1 MPEESLKLFLSY
13 SHKDETLKDELANHL
28 STLRRQGV
36 ISSWDDRKILPGEEW
51 DYQINENLN
60 TADIILLLV
69 SSDFIASNYCWEIE
83 VTTAIERHNTGKARV
98 IPIIL
103 RRVDWSDTPFA
114 KLQFLPKNAEPVTS
128 WANRDDA
135 FTNVAQGIRAAA
147 GQLKSERR
155 KKLTLATKETA
166 IAEYRQKVE
175 EFADDGEISLVES
188 KILKHLQE
196 QLGLTDEEA
205 RTVRDK
211 VLEPYGKYRE
221 NLDQYK
227 QIFTELVDEQGYPL
241 GEKAKADLKK
251 LQQYLK
257 LKDEDVALIDK
268 EAENQKQQAEILQ
281 QQQEAH
287 RLKIQGEQEEVE
299 RLRQHEAQ
307 TLQLEREQ
315 AEKADRLRQ
324 LKAQRLQRQQEQE
337 KADKLRQEQQST
349 GNDLLSEKGVDYTRL
364 RDLLKAGQW
373 KEADQETLAVMLKA
387 TGREQEGWLDRE
399 SINNFPCADLRT
411 IDQLWVKYSDGHF
424 GFSVQKRIWESVA
437 KDYEKFGDR
446 IGWRKGMFFNKEWLN
461 YSELTFTKNSPQ
473 GHLPSVTGR
482 KWTSKWGGEGGHMDI
497 MGKVWAFCYLLSRG
511 DL

>member
-36 ISSWDDRKILPGEEW
+36 ISSWDDRKIRPGEEW
-51 DYQINENLN
+51 DHQINENLN

-69 SSDFIASNYCWEIE
+69 SSDFIASDYCWDVE
-83 VTTAIERHNTGKARV
+83 VTTAIQRHNTGKARV

-103 RRVDWSDTPFA
+103 RRVDWSHTPFA

-128 WANRDDA
+128 WTNRDDA

-147 GQLKSERR
+147 GQLKSERQQ
-155 KKLTLATKETA
+155 KLTLATKETA

-257 LKDEDVALIDK
+257 LKDEDVALSDK
-268 EAENQKQQAEILQ
+268 EAEDQKQPTQTTTAKPI
-281 QQQEAH
+281 QE
-287 RLKIQGEQEEVE
+287 
-299 RLRQHEAQ
+299 
-307 TLQLEREQ
+307 T
-315 AEKADRLRQ
+315 D
-324 LKAQRLQRQQEQE
+324 
-337 KADKLRQEQQST
+337 
-349 GNDLLSEKGVDYTRL
+349 NLLSEKGVDYTQL
-364 RDLLKAGQW
+364 RDLLKAEQW
-373 KEADQETLAVMLKA
+373 EEADKETLAVMLKA
-387 TGREQEGWLDRE
+387 TGREQKGWLDSK
-399 SINNFPCADLRT
+399 SINNLPCTDLRT
-411 IDQLWVKYSDGHF
+411 IDQLCVKYSDGHF
-424 GFSVQKRIWESVA
+424 GFSVQKRILESVG
-437 KDYEKFGDR
+437 KDYQKFGDR
-446 IGWRKGMFFNKEWLN
+446 VGWRKGTKWLF
-461 YSELTFTKNSPQ
+461 YSDLILNSKQTSPGHLPAASLFISFYEGWSPQ
-473 GHLPSVTGR
+473 GHDNNSFEYYN
-482 KWTSKWGGEGGHMDI
+482 GEGLWGW
-497 MGKVWAFCYLLSRG
+497 GVPGFLFSRVETCK
-511 DL
+511 L